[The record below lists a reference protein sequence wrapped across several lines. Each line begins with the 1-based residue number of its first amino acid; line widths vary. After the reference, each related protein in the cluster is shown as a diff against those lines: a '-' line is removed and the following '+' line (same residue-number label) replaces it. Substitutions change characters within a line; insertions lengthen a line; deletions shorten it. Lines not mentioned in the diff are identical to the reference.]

1 MRNEIW
7 FLILTFA
14 AVIFL
19 FQSLFVSV
27 YSPQKTKTRLLRK
40 HLKKISADGTVQQA
54 DLVLNKK
61 LEKLP
66 GLFRTL
72 EEIEF
77 IKNLTYKLQLAGYKM
92 LGHQYALLA
101 VLVSAL
107 IAPLVWHYIHDLL
120 FVLVGIFVVLFLF
133 NLRLTQSMNNRL
145 EKIEEQF
152 PEALDVLRRGLQAGY
167 AFSEALK
174 LVYEE
179 TQGELSKEFYILFS
193 QINFG
198 TDVKTSLLIFVQR
211 VPITS
216 AMAFASAVSIQKET
230 GGNLA
235 EKIEGLSK
243 IIRQRFAFKRRVRT
257 LSAEGRLSGWVLVL
271 TPFALFAVL
280 YISSPGYVA
289 TLTNTPEGVGLLKWG
304 GLGMLLG
311 TFWISKLI
319 KIDL

>member
-1 MRNEIW
+1 MSNEYW
-7 FLILTFA
+7 FLISIFA

-19 FQSLFVSV
+19 SQSLLVSV
-27 YSPQKTKTRLLRK
+27 YSPQRAKTRLLKK
-40 HLKKISADGTVQQA
+40 HLKDISDGETAQQV

-61 LEKLP
+61 LERLP
-66 GLFRTL
+66 RLLRLL

-77 IKNLTYKLQLAGYKM
+77 VKDLTYKLQLAGYKIF
-92 LGHQYALLA
+92 GHQYIFFALFTAIALA
-101 VLVSAL
+101 PLIWYFTLDPFFVLVSVAL
-107 IAPLVWHYIHDLL
+107 IFFA
-120 FVLVGIFVVLFLF
+120 F
-133 NLRLTQSMNNRL
+133 NLKLNRDINNRL

-152 PEALDVLRRGLQAGY
+152 PEALDVLKRGLQAGY

-179 TQGELSKEFYILFS
+179 TQGDLAKEFYILFN
-193 QINFG
+193 QINYG
-198 TDVKTSLLIFVQR
+198 TDVRTSLLLFVQR

-235 EKIEGLSK
+235 EKIETLSK
-243 IIRQRFAFKRRVRT
+243 VIRQRFTFKRRVKT

-271 TPFALFAVL
+271 TPFVLFAVL
-280 YISSPGYVA
+280 YIASPQYVA
-289 TLTNTPEGVGLLKWG
+289 TLTGTPEGIGLLKWG
-304 GLGMLLG
+304 GVGILLG
-311 TFWISKLI
+311 IWWISKLI

>member
-1 MRNEIW
+1 MSNEYW
-7 FLILTFA
+7 FLVLIFA

-19 FQSLFVSV
+19 SQSLMVSV
-27 YSPQKTKTRLLRK
+27 YSPQRTKTRLLKK
-40 HLKKISADGTVQQA
+40 HLKGISDGETAKQV

-66 GLFRTL
+66 RLLRLL

-77 IKNLTYKLQLAGYKM
+77 VKDITYKLQLAGYKIF
-92 LGHQYALLA
+92 GHQYLFFALFTA
-101 VLVSAL
+101 IAF
-107 IAPLVWHYIHDLL
+107 APLVWYFTLDPL
-120 FVLVGIFVVLFLF
+120 FVLFSVVLIFFAFKIKL
-133 NLRLTQSMNNRL
+133 NRDINNRL

-152 PEALDVLRRGLQAGY
+152 PEALDVLKRGLQAGY

-179 TQGELSKEFYILFS
+179 TQGDLSKEFYILFN

-198 TDVKTSLLIFVQR
+198 TDVRTSLLLFVQR

-235 EKIEGLSK
+235 EKIETLSK
-243 IIRQRFAFKRRVRT
+243 VIRQRFTFKRRVKT

-271 TPFALFAVL
+271 TPFVLFAVL
-280 YISSPGYVA
+280 YIASPQYVV
-289 TLTNTPEGVGLLKWG
+289 TLTSTPEGIGLLKWG
-304 GLGMLLG
+304 GMGILLG
-311 TFWISKLI
+311 IWWISKLI

>member
-1 MRNEIW
+1 MSNEFW
-7 FLILTFA
+7 FLILVFA

-19 FQSLFVSV
+19 SQSLLVSV
-27 YSPQKTKTRLLRK
+27 YNPQKTKTRLLKK
-40 HLKKISADGTVQQA
+40 HLKGISYSESEQQV

-66 GLFRTL
+66 RFFRAL
-72 EEIEF
+72 EEMDF
-77 IKNLTYKLQLAGYKM
+77 IKDITYKLQLAGYKI
-92 LGHQYALLA
+92 LGHQYLFYALLT
-101 VLVSAL
+101 AL
-107 IAPLVWHYIHDLL
+107 AFAPLVWYFTLDPL
-120 FVLVGIFVVLFLF
+120 FVIFSALLVFMLFHLK
-133 NLRLTQSMNNRL
+133 LKRDVNNRL

-167 AFSEALK
+167 AFTEAVK

-179 TQGELSKEFYILFS
+179 TQGELSKEFYLLFN

-198 TDVKTSLLIFVQR
+198 TDVRTSLLVFVQR
-211 VPITS
+211 VPLTS

-235 EKIEGLSK
+235 EKIETLSK
-243 IIRQRFAFKRRVRT
+243 LIRQRFTFRRRVRT

-271 TPFALFAVL
+271 TPFVLFAVL
-280 YISSPGYVA
+280 YLSSPSYVA
-289 TLTNTPEGVGLLKWG
+289 TLTGTSDGIGLLKWG
-304 GLGMLLG
+304 GAGIIFG
-311 TFWISKLI
+311 IWWISKLI